1 VEKHQEVHKAV
12 SINPKSP
19 HLDFLRVT
27 ERAALLAAKW
37 VGKGNK
43 HDADDAACKGMRSA
57 LNELNIRGT
66 IVIGE
71 GEMDEAPMLFIG
83 EKVGTGNGPEVE
95 IAVDPLEGT
104 NLCANGMPN
113 SIAVLAGCIK
123 GEGHLLH
130 APDCYMEKLV
140 VGPECKGVIDLTVPA
155 RVNIRLMSKALGKE
169 IEEVTIGILDRP
181 RHEKLITEI
190 RETGARV
197 HLISDG
203 DLSVALAALDP
214 ESGVDGLMGSGGA
227 PEGVIS
233 AAAALCYGG
242 EMQARFVWSN
252 EAERERA
259 QGMMSGDVDRILV
272 TTDLASGHVQFCATG
287 ITSGDMLRGVRYRRD
302 YALTESILMRSK
314 TGTIR
319 RIQTMHRNIK
329 KRHNDFE

>member
-1 VEKHQEVHKAV
+1 M

-27 ERAALLAAKW
+27 ERAALLAARW
-37 VGKGNK
+37 VGKGKK
-43 HDADDAACKGMRSA
+43 HEADEAACEGMRSA
-57 LNELNIRGT
+57 LNELNIQGR

-83 EKVGTGNGPEVE
+83 ESVGTGIGPEVE

-113 SIAVLAGCIK
+113 SIAVLAGCIR

-140 VGPECKGVIDLTVPA
+140 VGAECKGVVDLTVPT
-155 RVNIRLMSKALGKE
+155 RVNIKMMSKALGKSVDE
-169 IEEVTIGILDRP
+169 LTIGILDRE
-181 RHEKLITEI
+181 RHVSLIREI

-214 ESGVDGLMGSGGA
+214 ESGVDALMGSGGA

-242 EMQARFVWSN
+242 EMQARFLWSST
-252 EAERERA
+252 AERERA
-259 QGMMSGDVDRILV
+259 QGMIVGDVDRVLT

-319 RIQTMHRNIK
+319 RIQTMHRHITQRENQTY
-329 KRHNDFE
+329 

>member
-1 VEKHQEVHKAV
+1 V

-27 ERAALLAAKW
+27 ERAALLAARW
-37 VGKGNK
+37 VGKGKK
-43 HDADDAACKGMRSA
+43 HEADDAACQGMRSA
-57 LNELNIRGT
+57 LNELNIAGT

-71 GEMDEAPMLFIG
+71 GEMDEAPMLYIG
-83 EKVGTGNGPEVE
+83 ESVGTGNGPEVE

-113 SIAVLAGCIK
+113 AIAVLAGTIR

-130 APDCYMEKLV
+130 APDCYMDKLV
-140 VGPECKGVIDLTVPA
+140 VGQECKGIVDITVPA
-155 RVNIRLMSKALGKE
+155 KVNIRLMSKALGKSV
-169 IEEVTIGILDRP
+169 EEVTIGILDRD
-181 RHEKLITEI
+181 RHRSLIEEI

-214 ESGVDGLMGSGGA
+214 DSGVDALMGSGGA

-242 EMQARFVWSN
+242 EMQAKFLWSSA
-252 EAERERA
+252 AERERA
-259 QGMMSGDVDRILV
+259 VGMIPGDVDRV
-272 TTDLASGHVQFCATG
+272 MTTTDLASGHVQFCATG
-287 ITSGDMLRGVRYRRD
+287 ITSGDMLKGVRYRRD

-329 KRHNDFE
+329 RRDDIPGGY

>member
-1 VEKHQEVHKAV
+1 MSKYT
-12 SINPKSP
+12 KSP

-27 ERAALLAAKW
+27 ERAALLAARW

-43 HDADDAACKGMRSA
+43 HEADDAACTGMRSA
-57 LNELNIRGT
+57 LNELNIVGT

-71 GEMDEAPMLFIG
+71 GEMDEAPMLYIG
-83 EKVGTGNGPEVE
+83 ESVGSGDGPEVE

-140 VGPECKGVIDLTVPA
+140 VGAECKGVIDLSVPP
-155 RVNIRLMSKALGKE
+155 RVNIRLMSKAMGKNIDE
-169 IEEVTIGILDRP
+169 LTIGILDRE
-181 RHEKLITEI
+181 RHKALIQEI

-214 ESGVDGLMGSGGA
+214 ESGVDALMGIGGA

-233 AAAALCYGG
+233 AAATLCYGG

-252 EAERERA
+252 DAERERA
-259 QGMMSGDVDRILV
+259 QGMFGGDVDRILT

-287 ITSGDMLRGVRYRRD
+287 ITSGDLLKGVRYRRD
-302 YALTESILMRSK
+302 YAMTESILMRSK

-319 RIQTMHRNIK
+319 RIQTMHRNVK
-329 KRHNDFE
+329 MRES

>member
-1 VEKHQEVHKAV
+1 MLFELGEVHKDV
-12 SINPKSP
+12 SKYTKSP

-27 ERAALLAAKW
+27 ERAALLSARW
-37 VGKGNK
+37 VGKGDK
-43 HDADDAACKGMRSA
+43 HQADDAACQGMRSA
-57 LNELNIRGT
+57 LNELDINGT

-71 GEMDEAPMLFIG
+71 GEMDEAPMLYIG
-83 EKVGTGNGPEVE
+83 EKVGSGNGPEVE

-123 GEGHLLH
+123 GEGSLLH
-130 APDCYMEKLV
+130 APDCYMDKLV
-140 VGPECKGVIDLTVPA
+140 VGAECKGVIDLTVPP
-155 RVNIRLMSKALGKE
+155 RVNIRLMSKALGKTMDE
-169 IEEVTIGILDRP
+169 MTIGILDRP
-181 RHEKLITEI
+181 RHEAMIKEI
-190 RETGARV
+190 RDCGARV
-197 HLISDG
+197 HLITDG

-214 ESGVDGLMGSGGA
+214 TSGVDALMGTGGA

-242 EMQARFVWSN
+242 EMQARFVWSSP
-252 EAERERA
+252 AERERA
-259 QGMMSGDVDRILV
+259 QGMFGGDVDRVLE

-287 ITSGDMLRGVRYRRD
+287 ITSGDMLKGVRYARD
-302 YALTESILMRSK
+302 YAFTESILMRSK

-329 KRHNDFE
+329 RREDLL

>member
-1 VEKHQEVHKAV
+1 
-12 SINPKSP
+12 
-19 HLDFLRVT
+19 
-27 ERAALLAAKW
+27 
-37 VGKGNK
+37 
-43 HDADDAACKGMRSA
+43 MRSA
-57 LNELNIRGT
+57 LNELNIQGR

-83 EKVGTGNGPEVE
+83 ERVGTGIGPEVE

-113 SIAVLAGCIK
+113 SIAVLAGCIR

-140 VGPECKGVIDLTVPA
+140 VGAECKGVVDLTVPT
-155 RVNIRLMSKALGKE
+155 RVNIKMMSKALGKSVDE
-169 IEEVTIGILDRP
+169 LTIGILDRE
-181 RHEKLITEI
+181 RHVSLIREI

-214 ESGVDGLMGSGGA
+214 ESGVDALMGSGGA

-233 AAAALCYGG
+233 AVAALCYGG
-242 EMQARFVWSN
+242 EMQARFLWSSP
-252 EAERERA
+252 AERERA
-259 QGMMSGDVDRILV
+259 QGMIVGDVDRVLT

-319 RIQTMHRNIK
+319 RIQTMHRHITQRENQTY
-329 KRHNDFE
+329 

>member
-1 VEKHQEVHKAV
+1 
-12 SINPKSP
+12 
-19 HLDFLRVT
+19 
-27 ERAALLAAKW
+27 
-37 VGKGNK
+37 
-43 HDADDAACKGMRSA
+43 
-57 LNELNIRGT
+57 LNELNIQGR

-83 EKVGTGNGPEVE
+83 ERVGTGIGPEVE

-113 SIAVLAGCIK
+113 SIAVLAGCIR

-140 VGPECKGVIDLTVPA
+140 VGAECKGVVDLTVPT
-155 RVNIRLMSKALGKE
+155 RVNIKMMSKALGKSVDE
-169 IEEVTIGILDRP
+169 LTIGILDRE
-181 RHEKLITEI
+181 RHVSLIREI

-214 ESGVDGLMGSGGA
+214 ESGVDALMGSGGA

-242 EMQARFVWSN
+242 EMQARFLWSSP
-252 EAERERA
+252 AERERA
-259 QGMMSGDVDRILV
+259 QGMIVGDVDRVLT

-319 RIQTMHRNIK
+319 RIQTMHRHITQRENQTY
-329 KRHNDFE
+329 

>member
-1 VEKHQEVHKAV
+1 
-12 SINPKSP
+12 
-19 HLDFLRVT
+19 
-27 ERAALLAAKW
+27 
-37 VGKGNK
+37 
-43 HDADDAACKGMRSA
+43 MRSA
-57 LNELNIRGT
+57 LNELNIQGR

-83 EKVGTGNGPEVE
+83 ERVGTGIGPEVE

-113 SIAVLAGCIK
+113 SIAVLAGCIR

-140 VGPECKGVIDLTVPA
+140 VGAECKGVVDLTVPT
-155 RVNIRLMSKALGKE
+155 RVNIKMMSKALGKSVDE
-169 IEEVTIGILDRP
+169 LTIGILDRE
-181 RHEKLITEI
+181 RHVSLIREI

-214 ESGVDGLMGSGGA
+214 ESGVDALMGSGGA

-242 EMQARFVWSN
+242 EMQARFLWSSP
-252 EAERERA
+252 AERERA
-259 QGMMSGDVDRILV
+259 QGMIVGDVDRVLT

-319 RIQTMHRNIK
+319 RIQTMHRHITQRENQTY
-329 KRHNDFE
+329 